1 MEQLRKLYDQLNHGN
16 SELVNKFL
24 HESKKFEFYDTS
36 KIEFTWLQLYFLMH
50 KNDLSK
56 IENIINSIDFGQE
69 IHEECKIII
78 FTWQLYL
85 KAMANEL
92 ETANVIYEKLEILVN
107 ELDIPSQKEMYY
119 LYLLSKGTFHRRN
132 NNLKDAEIVFNKL
145 QDILPDDNYLLFNGL
160 LANNLGAMAY
170 ISRDN
175 YSAIPYFIKSLDYFH
190 TLGNT
195 EYMMKVSNNLGT
207 AYQQLDDYQNAV
219 FYLNDAVKF
228 ASEIQN
234 ESIFSAIQ
242 FNLGLLYRKTGDFY
256 EAEIYF
262 NMAKK
267 YFSKKDD
274 AWFLGSIEQN
284 IGIIYDLR
292 GEVEKALGCYNKS
305 LDYFERISFQVGI
318 ANTYNNMG
326 ISYEKL
332 GDLESA
338 FKYYKESYNIRKNQ
352 DDLFE
357 LNIVIKNLYNITNEL
372 NHPSNKKFY
381 EELQNNPEGRH
392 SWKELAT
399 AKEYRKTKRLKK
411 MVQAQEIY
419 SELID
424 SNETFPEIKI
434 TALLELTE
442 MLIIEYKDARQPEII
457 LEITSLLNQ
466 LEYIAESQNSFWLQ
480 TQLLMLKSKLAL
492 LNINII
498 DAKKFISKAQKLAE
512 ERNYTNLAYA
522 LSNEYD
528 TLLEDL
534 QEIES
539 MIDTRPDLVAELG
552 VQGFGDI
559 VSQVLSKKVAT
570 PEFVGE
576 EPILLMILNEGGTA
590 IFSSRFGGEGLNE
603 QLIAGILSAVD
614 SMLSE
619 AFSAST
625 GIERIKQKEYTLL
638 FKPVESLIFIFVVK
652 GSSYFA
658 MQKLEQFIEKLT
670 QDTEMWSE
678 FMESIKK
685 GRIKNETIDLM
696 DSVAT
701 LIFE

>member
-1 MEQLRKLYDQLNHGN
+1 MEQLSDLYNILNKGDVAGAKKRFMEFKNSIVN
-16 SELVNKFL
+16 SEFQ
-24 HESKKFEFYDTS
+24 
-36 KIEFTWLQLYFLMH
+36 I
-50 KNDLSK
+50 
-56 IENIINSIDFGQE
+56 
-69 IHEECKIII
+69 KIIW
-78 FTWQLYL
+78 FQLYL
-85 KAMANEL
+85 LMHENEL
-92 ETANVIYEKLEILVN
+92 CEIKDLLNNLEELQSEEDKIIKNIWELYIKTMLNEIEKAGIILKKIEDSLSASDFTFSKEVN
-107 ELDIPSQKEMYY
+107 F
-119 LYLLSKGTFHRRN
+119 LYLFSRAIYDRKTNGG
-132 NNLKDAEIVFNKL
+132 DQAEIHFAEL
-145 QDILPDDNYLLFNGL
+145 IETLPNDDFILFNGL
-160 LANNLGAMAY
+160 LANSLGVTAF
-170 ISRDN
+170 ISRDHN
-175 YSAIPYFIKSLDYFH
+175 SAIPLFNKSLEFFNI
-190 TLGNT
+190 LNNT
-195 EYMMKVSNNLGT
+195 EYQMKVNNNIGT

-219 FYLNDAVKF
+219 LFLQEAVKF

-234 ESIFSAIQ
+234 EAIYSGIQ
-242 FNLGLLYRKTGDFY
+242 FNLGLLYRKKGEFK
-256 EAEIYF
+256 EAEFYLG
-262 NMAKK
+262 MAKK
-267 YFSKKDD
+267 YYEKIDD
-274 AWFLGSIEQN
+274 EWFLGSIQQN

-292 GEVEKALGCYNKS
+292 GEVEKALECYNKS
-305 LDYFERISFQVGI
+305 LEYFEKISFQVGI

-332 GDLESA
+332 GDLGAA
-338 FKYYKESYNIRKNQ
+338 FEYYKESYNIRKNQ

-357 LNIVIKNLYNITNEL
+357 LNITVKNLYNITNEL
-372 NHPSNKKFY
+372 NHPSNKKYY
-381 EELQNNPEGRH
+381 EELQKNPEGGH

-399 AKEYRKTKRLKK
+399 AKEYRKSKRLKK

-419 SELID
+419 SKLID

-442 MLIIEYKDARQPEII
+442 MLIKEYKDTRQPEII

-480 TQLLMLKSKLAL
+480 TQLLMFKSKLAL
-492 LNINII
+492 LNVNIS

-512 ERNYTNLAYA
+512 ERNYTNLAYT

-534 QEIES
+534 QEIDN
-539 MIDTRPDLVAELG
+539 MIDTRPDLVSELG
-552 VQGFGDI
+552 MKGFGDL
-559 VSQVLSKKVAT
+559 VSQMLSKKIST
-570 PEFVGE
+570 SEFVAE

-638 FKPVESLIFIFVVK
+638 FKPVENLIFIFVVK

-658 MQKLEQFIEKLT
+658 MQKLEQFIEQLI

-696 DSVAT
+696 DAVAKE
-701 LIFE
+701 IFV